1 MFKKGLIRNWV
12 RKMGIAAL
20 LRLLVALPVA
30 ALLVISFFVL
40 VEQQKIVANT
50 ARLRSLVELA
60 SVCSDL
66 IHEIQRERGAS
77 AVFLGGVDESF
88 VNRLIDQRRR
98 TDIEYRKWQERL
110 ARFDALAHGLL
121 MREAVAEASVAVHN
135 LLSARKDVDLRN
147 QGVEESFLLHTGT
160 IREILGIIAVIAQV
174 SASPDL
180 VSMVSGYLDFING
193 KEKAGQERAIG
204 ALGFSVGRFDYPLFL
219 HFVKTV
225 AAQETF
231 FDSFKEHASPEAI
244 RYWRSVVVGDDV
256 DLAGRMREI
265 ALLSGPGVKLNTE
278 SGPQWYMAT
287 TRTIDLQDQVR
298 KYLEVD
304 LYSLGDREV
313 SRASRNRNA
322 TAASLAAVMI
332 GLLWL
337 SILIARSLR
346 DPLRQ
351 ITGAL
356 KDLAAGRSDVA
367 IDSESMSNEFAAMN
381 NAVIVFRDS
390 LIRTASLTAD
400 LRSEIERRQQSE
412 RRLRRLSRAI
422 EQSPNGVVLTDLAGR
437 IEYVN
442 PRFCEMS
449 GYQANEVLGRTPRIV
464 KSPTTPFSIH
474 ENLWRTIANGDV
486 WRGEL
491 QDRHKGGTNYWVSL
505 TVAPVHDEHGE
516 PDGYVGIQEDISERK
531 RAELALR
538 SAKETAEIAN
548 RAKSELLANMSHELR
563 TPLNAIIGFSETMS
577 MAVFGPLGNN
587 KYEEYVSDIQLA
599 GRHLLSLINDVLDMS
614 AIEAGKLVIG
624 EDRVDCEEAIS
635 SMIRM
640 VRHRAD
646 EKEILLDWTCV
657 PAALSIWADERRFKQ
672 ILLNLLT
679 NAIKFTESGGQIF
692 VAAEIDKQGHP
703 LLRVNDT
710 GIGMTSEEVRL
721 ALTPF
726 GQVER
731 SHARTNEGSG
741 LGLPLTHGLVD
752 LHGGEMQIQSQPGE
766 GTSVTVI
773 FPTNRL
779 FNTKA

>member
-1 MFKKGLIRNWV
+1 MSESGMISNWV
-12 RKMGIAAL
+12 RRMGIAAL

-30 ALLVISFFVL
+30 ALLIISAFVL
-40 VEQQKIVANT
+40 VEQQKIVSNT
-50 ARLRSLVELA
+50 ARLRSLIELA

-77 AVFLGGVDESF
+77 AVFLGASDEGF
-88 VNRLIDQRRR
+88 ADRLTDQRRR
-98 TDIEYRKWQERL
+98 TDIEYRKWQDHL
-110 ARFDALAHGLL
+110 SHFDALSHGLM

-135 LLSARKDVDLRN
+135 LFSARKDVDQRR

-180 VSMVSGYLDFING
+180 VNMVSSYLDFVNG

-231 FDSFKEHASPEAI
+231 FDSFKDRASREAI
-244 RYWRSVVVGDDV
+244 RYWRSVVVGEDV
-256 DLAGRMREI
+256 DLAARMREI

-278 SGPQWYMAT
+278 GGPQWYMAT

-298 KYLEVD
+298 KRLEED
-304 LYSLGDREV
+304 LYALGDREV

-322 TAASLAAVMI
+322 TAAGLAVVMI

-346 DPLRQ
+346 DPLQQ
-351 ITGAL
+351 ITCAL
-356 KDLAAGRSDVA
+356 KELAAGRSDVL
-367 IDSESMSNEFAAMN
+367 IESEKMSNEFAAMSK
-381 NAVIVFRDS
+381 AVMAFRDS

-400 LRSEIERRQQSE
+400 LRGEIERRQQSE

-449 GYQANEVLGRTPRIV
+449 GYQAGEVLGRTPRIV
-464 KSPTTPFSIH
+464 KSPSTPFAMH
-474 ENLWRTIANGDV
+474 ESLWRTIANGEV

-491 QDRHKGGTNYWVSL
+491 QDCHKSGTSYWVSL

-516 PDGYVGIQEDISERK
+516 PDGYVGIQEDIGERK
-531 RAELALR
+531 RAEIALR

-577 MAVFGPLGNN
+577 MAIFGPLGSN

-614 AIEAGKLVIG
+614 AIEAGKLIIG
-624 EDRVDCEEAIS
+624 EDKVECEEAIA

-640 VRHRAD
+640 VHHRAN
-646 EKEILLDWTCV
+646 EKELLLDWSCA
-657 PAALSIWADERRFKQ
+657 PADLALWADERRFKQ

-679 NAIKFTESGGQIF
+679 NAIKFTERGGQVT
-692 VAAEIDKQGHP
+692 VAVEVDEQDRP
-703 LLRVNDT
+703 LLRVSDT
-710 GIGMTSEEVRL
+710 GIGMTNEEVRL

-741 LGLPLTHGLVD
+741 LGLPLTHGLID
-752 LHGGEMQIQSQPGE
+752 LHGGEMQIQSQPGK
-766 GTSVTVI
+766 GTTVTVI
-773 FPTNRL
+773 FPASRL
-779 FNTKA
+779 VKTKS